1 MKKTMLLLATLLA
14 SLCLSATMRA
24 ASRTAPVLP
33 SPVAPESGQS
43 YYLYNVE
50 EGKFLCESTTNS
62 NHPAIGTYGSLLTL
76 TEEDY
81 GWTIRLRKYSSYY
94 IYAYDTYT
102 EFHSNWSS
110 VYYFTITTSS
120 KGYTI
125 QRAPYNKSYYKADEY
140 LGYDGSSGDR
150 IRPDLLSG
158 SIDWLFMPVEEA
170 KHYFARLRLYTA
182 LNTADTY
189 NFSIERFEA
198 VYADASAS
206 TDFLNQTADALEDAI
221 AISSSIISPSW
232 SDYKI
237 FFQNPTDNR
246 WSLNN
251 AQTGLMWYTYSSGTI
266 TSTLRAT
273 VVIDE
278 DATLVYEYSG
288 TDYGNLRVL
297 LDGNIV
303 QEVSRYRDYSS
314 NRYFVEL
321 KPGKHDIEW
330 TVVDNYN
337 GSSSYTRNYYLNNIG
352 IEKTPTISVNLLEPG
367 SLGTEILYNV
377 DHVKD
382 VRRLIVKG
390 PMNSDDWEKIMMMTS
405 LFSLDLTDA
414 DIETIPDAQFSYSS
428 HRDNV
433 AFLHKVKLPKSL
445 VKIGNNAFYE
455 LHIDSIEF
463 PETLSSIGS
472 SAFYGTRIVEANIPE
487 NVRSI
492 GASAFSYNYNLK
504 KATWPASVTT
514 IPSNC
519 FSNCKMLT
527 SLTIPEGVTAIGA
540 SCFDECYNLNTRLPK
555 TVKTIGDYAFYY
567 TAIDTIVINE
577 NVDVGTYAF
586 NKCRKLVYA
595 ELPTTY
601 YGMYK
606 KYKNSSSDEDR
617 GEILQDCTSL
627 SDVYFKSPTVIT
639 KVVENSQEKV
649 DYFFNGSNPK
659 LTIHVPDYLVN
670 AYKLDPYWY
679 NYAIEGFSTKDVK
692 DWTISLPLTLNAR
705 DRFDGEPNLNLQW
718 MGLLKIN
725 GEAPQVIDNLHT
737 IWNYRA
743 YFDDG
748 SRTQLL
754 SNCDKV
760 TIKDQFKFTAITDK
774 NQWVFICLPFDT
786 NVDDIESDGQ
796 FAIRYY
802 DGGNRAQNGA
812 SGSWK
817 NFDAGSV
824 IPAGTGFI
832 LQTSIVG
839 KTTFKALNNA
849 SKQYALSTLP
859 FTKALQANDSD
870 VPANKGWNLVGNP
883 WQCYYN
889 IHKLNFTAPITV
901 WNGSGYTAYSVID
914 DDYALQPLQ
923 AFFVQCPDEVASI
936 GFPTEGRQLNKT
948 IESQNATRPLHATS
962 ATRLLLDIELTS
974 ADELTDKTRVVLNEA
989 ASTDYETTC
998 DASKFFSMDENV
1010 PQLFTIESD
1019 GTQYAINERNLG
1031 NGIVG
1036 LGLYIPTSGTY
1047 TLRLTRNDIGMVY
1060 LVDNE
1065 TGDRCDLSL
1074 GDYTFVADAGFNQ
1087 VRFHL
1092 EFADNATTGISQTD
1106 TKKNETP
1113 TTYDMQGRR
1122 TSLAQP
1128 GVKVLSNGQKVM
1140 VK

>member
-1 MKKTMLLLATLLA
+1 MLLLATLLA

-62 NHPAIGTYGSLLTL
+62 NPAIGTYGSLLTL

-102 EFHSNWSS
+102 VFHSNWSS

-140 LGYDGSSGDR
+140 LGYDGTSGDR

-158 SIDWLFMPVEEA
+158 SIDWLFMPRTEA
-170 KHYFARLRLYTA
+170 EHYFARLRLYTA

-251 AQTGLMWYTYSSGTI
+251 AQTGLKWYTYSSGTI

-288 TDYGNLRVL
+288 NDDGNLRVL

-314 NRYFVEL
+314 SRYFVEL

-337 GSSSYTRNYYLNNIG
+337 GSSSYTRNYYLNDIG

-445 VKIGNNAFYE
+445 VKIGNNAFYQ
-455 LHIDSIEF
+455 LRIDSIEF

-487 NVRSI
+487 SVRSI
-492 GASAFSYNYNLK
+492 GASAFSFNYNLK

-514 IPSNC
+514 IPGSC

-527 SLTIPEGVTAIGA
+527 SLTIPEGVTAIG
-540 SCFDECYNLNTRLPK
+540 SSSFFECNNLNTRLPK

-567 TAIDTIVINE
+567 TAIDTIIINE

-586 NKCRKLVYA
+586 EKCSKLVYA

-601 YGMYK
+601 YGMYY
-606 KYKNSSSDEDR
+606 KYKYNSSDEDR
-617 GEILQDCTSL
+617 GEILQNCTSL

-639 KVVENSQEKV
+639 KVVEGTQEKV
-649 DYFFNGSNPK
+649 EYYFNGSNPK

-705 DRFDGEPNLNLQW
+705 DRFEGEPNLSLQW

-725 GEAPQVIDNLHT
+725 GEAPQVIADLHT
-737 IWNYRA
+737 AWDYYA
-743 YFDDG
+743 YYDRDG

-774 NQWVFICLPFDT
+774 KQWVFICLPFDT

-802 DGGNRAQNGA
+802 DGANRAQNGA

-839 KTTFKALNNA
+839 KTTFKALDNA

-1010 PQLFTIESD
+1010 PQLFTIEAD

-1031 NGIVG
+1031 SGIVG

-1106 TKKNETP
+1106 TKKGETP

>member
-1 MKKTMLLLATLLA
+1 MLLLATLLA

-50 EGKFLCESTTNS
+50 EGKFFCKSGYN
-62 NHPAIGTYGSLLTL
+62 PAIGTYGTRLTL
-76 TEEDY
+76 SEQSN
-81 GWTIRLRKYSSYY
+81 GWLIKSGGYY
-94 IYAYDTYT
+94 VYAYDTYT
-102 EFHSNWSS
+102 VFE
-110 VYYFTITTSS
+110 YYYVERVSYFSILTSS

-125 QRAPYNKSYYKADEY
+125 QRAPYNTSYYKADEY
-140 LGYDGSSGDR
+140 LGYDGTSGDR

-170 KHYFARLRLYTA
+170 EHYFARLRLYTA
-182 LNTADTY
+182 LNAADTY
-189 NFSIERFEA
+189 NFNIDRFEA
-198 VYADASAS
+198 VYADASSS
-206 TDFLNQTADALEDAI
+206 TDFLNQAADELEYDI
-221 AISSSIISPSW
+221 AISDNVISPSW

-237 FFQNPTDNR
+237 SFQSLTDITDNR
-246 WSLNN
+246 WQLNDN
-251 AQTGLMWYTYSSGTI
+251 KTGLQCRIYNSSSN

-278 DATLVYEYSG
+278 DATLVYVFSRDYSS
-288 TDYGNLRVL
+288 YGNLRVL

-303 QEVSRYRDYSS
+303 QEVSRYQNPYSKL
-314 NRYFVEL
+314 YFLEL
-321 KPGKHDIEW
+321 KPGKHNIEW
-330 TVVDNYN
+330 TIEDNDGSN
-337 GSSSYTRNYYLNNIG
+337 GYYYLRNIG
-352 IEKTPTISVNLLEPG
+352 IEKTPTITVNLLEPG

-414 DIETIPDAQFSYSS
+414 NIEAIPDRQFSYSS
-428 HRDNV
+428 HRDNLG
-433 AFLHKVKLPKSL
+433 FLHKVKLPKSL
-445 VKIGNNAFYE
+445 VKIGNYAFSG
-455 LHIDSIEF
+455 LHLDSIEF
-463 PETLSSIGS
+463 PETLSSIGEY
-472 SAFYGTRIVEANIPE
+472 AFYQTRITEANIPE

-492 GASAFSYNYNLK
+492 GSNAFSDNSNLK
-504 KATWPASVTT
+504 KASWPAMVKT
-514 IPSNC
+514 IPQSC
-519 FSNCKMLT
+519 FSSCNKLA
-527 SLTIPEGVTAIGA
+527 SLTIPEGVTDIDNT
-540 SCFDECYNLNTRLPK
+540 SFYECNNLNTRLPK
-555 TVKTIGDYAFYY
+555 TVKTIGRSAFYN
-567 TAIDTIVINE
+567 TAIDSIVINE
-577 NVDVGTYAF
+577 NVDVGTSAF
-586 NKCRKLVYA
+586 NKCSKLVYA

-601 YGMYK
+601 YGMYG

-1106 TKKNETP
+1106 TKKGETP

-1128 GVKVLSNGQKVM
+1128 GVKVLSNGQKVL